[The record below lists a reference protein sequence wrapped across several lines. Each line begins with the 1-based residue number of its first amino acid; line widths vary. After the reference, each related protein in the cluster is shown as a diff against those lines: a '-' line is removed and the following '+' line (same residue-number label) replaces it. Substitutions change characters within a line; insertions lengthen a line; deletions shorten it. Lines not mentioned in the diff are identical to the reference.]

1 MDTLWETL
9 LEPSSFEE
17 MTLLIRNRNLIST
30 AQQYLS
36 TKGSSRKPQILLSA
50 WLISRFPE
58 TVENSPNEALLM
70 AANVVKATCLN
81 GNLSSEILEV
91 YANTLEAWK
100 STDKPELEQQLVTAY
115 LSLQDRSLQTQ
126 SSQEILEETRIEILS
141 IARQV
146 GGEELVSQMLA
157 SSRK

>member
-30 AQQYLS
+30 VQQYLS
-36 TKGSSRKPQILLSA
+36 TKRSLRKPQILLSA

-70 AANVVKATCLN
+70 AANVVKTTCLN

-126 SSQEILEETRIEILS
+126 SSQEILEETRIELLS